1 MGGLTSSTINDGENA
16 RQSEASRNWAVRPGP
31 LRSRATR
38 AISTEYTLHAI
49 RNPDTAK
56 VLAEHD
62 KQLRDEL
69 TELLRLLLLKKS
81 GHTTDVDL
89 DMLARL
95 VVAIHPRALRSQS
108 SGKRSRSHQHFGAAD
123 QLVTASARPTVLP
136 MSSA

>member
-16 RQSEASRNWAVRPGP
+16 RQYEASRNWAVRLGP
-31 LRSRATR
+31 LRSPATR

-69 TELLRLLLLKKS
+69 TELLRLLLKKS
-81 GHTTDVDL
+81 GHKTDVDL

-95 VVAIHPRALRSQS
+95 VVAIHPRASRSQS
-108 SGKRSRSHQHFGAAD
+108 SGKRSRSHQHLGAAD